1 MSPILEN
8 KYWYRVTKIMRE
20 HVDDLVNKAIN
31 FSDIKNGF
39 AEYICEECGDAI
51 SLYFLWKG
59 YL

>member
-1 MSPILEN
+1 
-8 KYWYRVTKIMRE
+8 MRE